1 MASIRK
7 RTTRRGDVRYDV
19 RYRTID
25 GEQREE
31 TFRTRREADHRLHAV
46 EADKVRGGWLDPRRA
61 SRPFG
66 EISEEWFASNPAKR
80 SGTRARDRSILDRHV
95 LPTLRHHPLGSVNRR
110 GVQAL
115 VSEWCQTMRPATV
128 RRCFDVVRA
137 IFNYAVEADIIARTP
152 CRGVKVPSVESKA
165 RHVVTA
171 DELATLADELGADY
185 AAWPTLAPSSASAGA
200 K

>member
-66 EISEEWFASNPAKR
+66 EISEEWFASNLP
-80 SGTRARDRSILDRHV
+80 SV
-95 LPTLRHHPLGSVNRR
+95 LAPVRVTGRFS
-110 GVQAL
+110 
-115 VSEWCQTMRPATV
+115 TATSY
-128 RRCFDVVRA
+128 RRCV
-137 IFNYAVEADIIARTP
+137 IIH
-152 CRGVKVPSVESKA
+152 SVQ
-165 RHVVTA
+165 
-171 DELATLADELGADY
+171 
-185 AAWPTLAPSSASAGA
+185 
-200 K
+200 